1 MREPHD
7 NPKVTSAA
15 QWLAEQQEPP
25 PQAVPTLKDRF
36 GLSALE
42 ACEACKLAH
51 DFRLAR
57 KVFG

>member
-1 MREPHD
+1 MREPRD

-36 GLSALE
+36 GLSALK

-51 DFRLAR
+51 DFRLAG